1 MIKLTYKPVHALR
14 LSLGLIIRAFNNR
27 KIIATK
33 DRTKQVQKPLPQA
46 INYFFDVWVVN
57 P

>member
-1 MIKLTYKPVHALR
+1 MIELNYKTVHALR
-14 LSLGLIIRAFNNR
+14 LSMGLITRAFNNR

-33 DRTKQVQKPLPQA
+33 DRTKQVQKRLPQA

>member
-1 MIKLTYKPVHALR
+1 MLELNYKTVHALR
-14 LSLGLIIRAFNNR
+14 LSLGLITRAFNNR

-33 DRTKQVQKPLPQA
+33 DRTKQVQKRLPQA